1 MADIVSFQRV
11 SQRYGEGPE
20 ILREVSFRLGDGEM
34 MFLTGPSGAGKSTL
48 LKLIGLLARP
58 QAGQIAVLGQ
68 NLHQIRRSRIPA
80 FRRQLGM
87 IFQNPSL
94 LNEHSVFD
102 NVALPLVIRGHSGAD
117 IGRRVRGALDAV
129 GLLSKEKALPPTLS
143 GGEQQRVSIARAV
156 VAKPKLLL
164 ADEPTGNL
172 DPQMAREVMQLFMRF
187 NEVGV
192 SVLVATHA
200 LGLIQRLP
208 YRIAHLEH
216 GCIDA
221 AVADDS
227 ASSLP
232 VERADGPG

>member
-1 MADIVSFQRV
+1 MADIVFFHRV

-20 ILREVSFRLGDGEM
+20 ILRDVSFRLGEGEM

-58 QAGQIAVLGQ
+58 QSGQIAVLGQ
-68 NLHQIRRSRIPA
+68 NIAQIRRARIPA
-80 FRRQLGM
+80 FRRQIGM

-94 LNEHSVFD
+94 LNERSVFD
-102 NVALPLVIRGHSGAD
+102 NVALPLIIRGHSGVD

-129 GLLSKEKALPPTLS
+129 GLLDKEKALPPTLS
-143 GGEQQRVSIARAV
+143 GGEQQRVGIARAV

-172 DPQMAREVMQLFMRF
+172 DPQMARDVMQLFQRF
-187 NEVGV
+187 NQVGV

-208 YRIAHLEH
+208 YRIAHIEH
-216 GCIDA
+216 GHIENREDA
-221 AVADDS
+221 DATTDTPESELDA
-227 ASSLP
+227 
-232 VERADGPG
+232 G